1 MNEGKNEWTTDEG
14 KNEWIREST
23 VLLGWENEQNSEGND
38 LMREGEGVDYS
49 EMFPGG
55 LWGKEGEGGVP
66 NYRMHSL
73 MGEEKSG

>member
-1 MNEGKNEWTTDEG
+1 MG
-14 KNEWIREST
+14 
-23 VLLGWENEQNSEGND
+23 NEQNSEGND